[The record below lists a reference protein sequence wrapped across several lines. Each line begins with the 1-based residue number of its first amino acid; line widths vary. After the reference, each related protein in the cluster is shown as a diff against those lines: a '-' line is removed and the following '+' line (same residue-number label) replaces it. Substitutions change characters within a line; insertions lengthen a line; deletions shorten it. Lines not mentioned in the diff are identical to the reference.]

1 MLSACEIAAM
11 TATVARSLDVTV
23 TVQRLPATAVLDS
36 YSHDVGTYSTVGTAM
51 VNVIKP
57 SATLL
62 QVYAGIIGS
71 QRALLLRFMPT
82 TDIREGDQIVYL
94 GKNWMTHG
102 IQSAERYTFC
112 GEGLIVTLS

>member
-1 MLSACEIAAM
+1 MLNAAEIAAM
-11 TATVARSLDVTV
+11 TATVAGALDVTV
-23 TVQRLPATAVLDS
+23 TVQRLPATPVLDA

-57 SATLL
+57 SATTL
-62 QVYAGIIGS
+62 QAYAGIIGS

-102 IQSAERYTFC
+102 IQSAESYTFC
-112 GEGLIVTLS
+112 DEVLITTIA